1 MGHHTLSAGRSET
14 RPIIYRFLYLR
25 MQYRQI
31 KKKYSS
37 QTIFFYS
44 SKKKTIITVQIIYQ
58 QILLTVLLV
67 QQVKREKTKSVP
79 NASILCIF
87 TFILCIRKENPYF
100 LFFFQPRK
108 LYKKNSRT
116 VWLITK
122 ALPQA
127 KTDTHLD
134 LMIT

>member
-31 KKKYSS
+31 KKNTHPRLY
-37 QTIFFYS
+37 FFTHQ
-44 SKKKTIITVQIIYQ
+44 KKTIITVQIIYQ

-100 LFFFQPRK
+100 LFFFNRES
-108 LYKKNSRT
+108 YTKKIQGQYGLLQKHYLRRRLT
-116 VWLITK
+116 LISI
-122 ALPQA
+122 L
-127 KTDTHLD
+127 
-134 LMIT
+134 